1 MAEPVAPKVR
11 TKKSTTSTK
20 KEKKERKTREEETEE
35 TVPNEFPTPAED
47 LEPLS
52 IDEVSTLV
60 SDLSFEEPRRP
71 AAPKVPDWAKDAHG
85 RDLSPE
91 TVELLRAA
99 AQQASETNRR
109 YRSLGWGIAH
119 DGSLFEPATV
129 VVGQTGT
136 AATIQLAGDR
146 FYLDVGETRRHNELI
161 KGLGGHWKGYKHAW
175 EFEGFDALPKVRQC
189 FAISSESGVS
199 GGSGSSSSH
208 AAASHSSSGG
218 QVAERR
224 HYARGVVHLSVLGTS
239 IFIRGDTRPIKE
251 YLKAV
256 VLPDVLRWDSRE
268 GWWQA
273 HSRHQEAIEAKLDEL
288 KESGLVTSYEHVDP
302 DE

>member
-146 FYLDVGETRRHNELI
+146 FYKFT
-161 KGLGGHWKGYKHAW
+161 
-175 EFEGFDALPKVRQC
+175 
-189 FAISSESGVS
+189 
-199 GGSGSSSSH
+199 SSSH
-208 AAASHSSSGG
+208 LSPDLSPGKRATPRLVPQKVAAPGTTC
-218 QVAERR
+218 RR
-224 HYARGVVHLSVLGTS
+224 GAR
-239 IFIRGDTRPIKE
+239 
-251 YLKAV
+251 
-256 VLPDVLRWDSRE
+256 
-268 GWWQA
+268 
-273 HSRHQEAIEAKLDEL
+273 
-288 KESGLVTSYEHVDP
+288 
-302 DE
+302 